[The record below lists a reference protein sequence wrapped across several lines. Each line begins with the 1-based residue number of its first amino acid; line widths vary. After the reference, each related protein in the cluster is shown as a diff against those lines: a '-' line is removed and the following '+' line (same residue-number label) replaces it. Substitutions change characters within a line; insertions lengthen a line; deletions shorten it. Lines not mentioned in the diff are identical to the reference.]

1 LTGAFFIRQNVQ
13 ILLLKSKN
21 EFLKR
26 NPIWWVAIL
35 VTITSI
41 LNYSTIFSRI
51 DGVELIESLFLECTE
66 KEHLGLCDITQKP
79 KIIFSL
85 FSVMIIKIV
94 TAIFSVGPP
103 LPGGVFLPSMIW
115 GALFGRILGE
125 VVEIFHLEFPNFWF
139 FSQCHLSG
147 PCVIPGMYA
156 LLGAIGSFGGVTK
169 LTVSLTV
176 LMFELTGTPN
186 YVIPCMITL
195 ATAKLVGDYFEAN
208 SNVSVMIKTKGFPYL
223 DPNRELLTDAMVSE
237 KMTVFADLICLYN
250 GITLGRIE
258 NILLDTD
265 YSGYP
270 IIKAKGENQLIGY
283 LSRIELEHCLEK
295 SILGDM
301 DDNTQV
307 AFKENWSN
315 YPGRNL
321 CISQYVDHLPF
332 CVEYNSTIE
341 FVFELFKKMGTRY
354 CFVESNGE
362 LLGLLTKKDLL
373 AFDEALKIDED
384 PHQLHIHTPEDI
396 EEEPLLE

>member
-1 LTGAFFIRQNVQ
+1 M
-13 ILLLKSKN
+13 
-21 EFLKR
+21 
-26 NPIWWVAIL
+26 AIL
-35 VTITSI
+35 AAMTSV

-51 DGVELIESLFLECTE
+51 DGVELIASLFLECTE
-66 KEHLGLCDITQKP
+66 DEHLGLCDRAQKP
-79 KIIFSL
+79 TIIFSL
-85 FSVMIIKIV
+85 ISVMGIKIV
-94 TAIFSVGPP
+94 TSIFSLGPP
-103 LPGGVFLPSMIW
+103 LPGGVFLPSMMW

-125 VVEIFHLEFPNFWF
+125 VVEIFHFKFPNVWF
-139 FSQCHLSG
+139 FSQCPLSG
-147 PCVIPGMYA
+147 PCVIPGMYS

-195 ATAKLVGDYFEAN
+195 ATAKLVGDYFQTD

-223 DPNRELLTDAMVSE
+223 DPNRELLTDSLVSE
-237 KMTVFADLICLYN
+237 KMTDFSDLICLYN
-250 GITLGRIE
+250 GITLGGIDQ
-258 NILLDTD
+258 ILSDTD
-265 YSGYP
+265 FSGYP
-270 IIKAKGENQLIGY
+270 IIKSKGENRLTGY
-283 LSRIELEHCLEK
+283 ISRIELENCLEK
-295 SILGDM
+295 SIMGDM

-315 YPGRNL
+315 YPGRNM

-332 CVEYNSTIE
+332 CVESNSTIE

-354 CFVESNGE
+354 CFVESNGV

-373 AFDEALKIDED
+373 AFDEALNADVDQPLDIRMV
-384 PHQLHIHTPEDI
+384 EDI